1 MIKIENLDKFRGKM
15 KWTTVTED
23 GKVTISVGPKKYTG
37 TIGHGAGYGYYVSIN
52 GYHNYEPF
60 DLAGVE
66 KVSFTESVLGY
77 TDDDGDWPWMK
88 STDDILKVLVELDKL
103 YIFKGPST
111 ELSKSMEMEHPSIA
125 DIDFAPKKKHYS
137 FNFQM

>member
-23 GKVTISVGPKKYTG
+23 GRVTISVGSKKYTG
-37 TIGHGAGYGYYVSIN
+37 TIGHSPSNGYFVSIN
-52 GYHNYEPF
+52 GYYNHEPF

-66 KVSFTESVLGY
+66 KASFMKSVLGY

-88 STDDILKVLVELDKL
+88 STDDILKVLAALDKL
-103 YIFKGPST
+103 YVSKRP
-111 ELSKSMEMEHPSIA
+111 KSMEMEHLFIENT
-125 DIDFAPKKKHYS
+125 DFTPKKKHYS
-137 FNFQM
+137 LNFQM

>member
-1 MIKIENLDKFRGKM
+1 MKIENLDKFRGKM

-23 GKVTISVGPKKYTG
+23 GKVTISVGSKRYTG
-37 TIGHGAGYGYYVSIN
+37 TICYSSSYGYYVDIDSY
-52 GYHNYEPF
+52 GNYKPF
-60 DLAGVE
+60 DLAGVK

-77 TDDDGDWPWMK
+77 TDDDGAWPWMK

-103 YIFKGPST
+103 YVPGEPGT
-111 ELSKSMEMEHPSIA
+111 DMPESMEKEHSSIK
-125 DIDFAPKKKHYS
+125 DIDFTPKRKHYS